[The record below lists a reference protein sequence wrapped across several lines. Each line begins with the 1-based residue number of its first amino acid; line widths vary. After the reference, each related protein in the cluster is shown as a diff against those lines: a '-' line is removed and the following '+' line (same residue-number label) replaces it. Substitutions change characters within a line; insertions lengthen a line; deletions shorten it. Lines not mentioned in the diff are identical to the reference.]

1 MRDIMNRSRRDRF
14 LPPPALRGKKIE
26 LEEMHRSEKDP
37 LVWIVTLKING
48 WPHDI
53 RLWAKDEID
62 VIKQVKT
69 LQRGA
74 SNNVSSSG
82 TQG

>member
-1 MRDIMNRSRRDRF
+1 MRDIMIRSRQDRF
-14 LPPPALRGKKIE
+14 LPPPSLRDKKVE
-26 LEEMHRSEKDP
+26 LSEMQRSPKDP

-62 VIKQVKT
+62 VIKQVKEQ
-69 LQRGA
+69 QRGA
-74 SNNVSSSG
+74 PNNVSSSG
-82 TQG
+82 TER